1 MRARPCT
8 RVKENKAAIKQGPW
22 IVLFTVIFICITI
35 RPSTAI
41 ELAYLQHPDLTIR
54 YDPSLKTTAND
65 IYRIYPRVKSE
76 LESIFGWEMSYKPTL
91 ILIQDKDYVR
101 RVTGNPITVAF
112 AVPTQ
117 NLMVI
122 DCSRLHIRPHQLD
135 QILKHE
141 MVHLLLHYHIKSV
154 HLPRWLD
161 EGVAQWASDDIGELL
176 VAPQKSLLEQAL
188 LAGNTIP
195 IDDLAYGFPRERK
208 NLLLAYEQS
217 RSIIRFIITEYGEH
231 KIFEILDHLKSGNDI
246 HSTFDDSLS
255 LTTKDLENRWLAH
268 QKTHTGWFTFMAG
281 HLYEFL
287 FFLAA
292 FLTIIGFIRF
302 LIRKRKYADEEDD

>member
-8 RVKENKAAIKQGPW
+8 RVNGNKAVISQGPL
-22 IVLFTVIFICITI
+22 IVLFTVICICITI
-35 RPSTAI
+35 RPTTAI
-41 ELAYLQHPDLTIR
+41 ELAYLQHPDVTIR
-54 YDPSLKTTAND
+54 YDPTLKATAND
-65 IYRIYPRVKSE
+65 IYRIYPRIKSE
-76 LESIFGWEMSYKPTL
+76 LEATFGWEMSYKPTL
-91 ILIQDKDYVR
+91 ILIQDKDYVG
-101 RVTGNPITVAF
+101 RVTGNPIAVAF

-141 MVHLLLHYHIKSV
+141 MVHLQLHYHIKSV

-161 EGVAQWASDDIGELL
+161 EGAAQWASDDIGELL
-176 VAPQKSLLEQAL
+176 VAPQQSLLEQAL

-195 IDDLAYGFPRERK
+195 IDDLSDGFPRERK

-217 RSIIRFIITEYGEH
+217 RSIVRFIIAQYGEH
-231 KIFEILDHLKSGNDI
+231 KIFEILDSLKSGNDI
-246 HSTFDDSLS
+246 HTTVDDRLS
-255 LTTKDLENRWLAH
+255 LTLNELENRWIDH
-268 QKTHTGWFTFMAG
+268 QKKHTGWFTFVAG
-281 HLYEFL
+281 HIYDLL

-292 FLTIIGFIRF
+292 FLTIIGFVRF
-302 LIRKRKYADEEDD
+302 LIRKRRYADDEDE